1 MAFRLIVAEAPDLT
15 TIRVVGHLRDDGVLL
30 LGEACAAGRRPLVLD
45 LSELTGASDSGVLL
59 LDRLSREGVHLLA
72 ASPYVRLLLAR
83 ITDPQA
89 PPVPPSRR
97 RLRSSGA
104 KRAVAPSRPRPRS

>member
-72 ASPYVRLLLAR
+72 ASPYVRLLLAQAH
-83 ITDPQA
+83 DPSDS
-89 PPVPPSRR
+89 PLPRLRRVSRPVNRR
-97 RLRSSGA
+97 RVLGRAHLRH
-104 KRAVAPSRPRPRS
+104 RP